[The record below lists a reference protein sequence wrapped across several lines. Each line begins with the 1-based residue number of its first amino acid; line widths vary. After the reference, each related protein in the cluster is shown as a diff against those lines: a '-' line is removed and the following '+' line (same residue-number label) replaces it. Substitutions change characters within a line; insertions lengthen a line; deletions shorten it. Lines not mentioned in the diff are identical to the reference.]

1 MSELSSP
8 YTASARYVFC
18 ESTPTGVVTSN
29 PRELITRAI
38 EKLTE
43 LLHAQG
49 GPWSSSEH
57 RAVAALQAAL
67 FHLSSDHG

>member
-1 MSELSSP
+1 MSETLTP
-8 YTASARYVFC
+8 YVFC
-18 ESTPTGVVTSN
+18 ESMPKSIISSDS

-38 EKLTE
+38 EKLSE
-43 LLHAQG
+43 MLHEQA

-67 FHLSSDHG
+67 FHLSSDHA